1 MEQTLLI
8 KEVEDLLNLVV
19 LLLVLLFRFCSEN
32 YCFYCIEIIVFIVSR
47 IGAESAIQ
55 LSTGVCCVETVPTYL
70 L

>member
-32 YCFYCIEIIVFIVSR
+32 YCFYCVEIIVSR
-47 IGAESAIQ
+47 IGAESVIQ